1 MLIKWLFNIV
11 EVTKVLTT
19 NSKCCKRASLSMSM
33 LHCFIFIIK
42 SIQQRHGSEW
52 EIAFSYRSTWNR
64 GSPRCDVMT
73 LAWGMLN
80 THWIL
85 SVHWPRKQFFLIL
98 SELMVCQEVPIC
110 ENVDLFNSL
119 KFYDMLLRLMLRTKC
134 LEMIQQYLM
143 FFPILADKAFLIG
156 SELT

>member
-1 MLIKWLFNIV
+1 
-11 EVTKVLTT
+11 
-19 NSKCCKRASLSMSM
+19 
-33 LHCFIFIIK
+33 
-42 SIQQRHGSEW
+42 
-52 EIAFSYRSTWNR
+52 
-64 GSPRCDVMT
+64 
-73 LAWGMLN
+73 
-80 THWIL
+80 
-85 SVHWPRKQFFLIL
+85 
-98 SELMVCQEVPIC
+98 MVCQEVPIC